1 MNLSDNW
8 KKDYPSVQDITEEGL
23 MKIIALKNVAL
34 GRGK

>member
-8 KKDYPSVQDITEEGL
+8 KKDYPSAKDITEEGL
-23 MKIIALKNVAL
+23 DEMHAKNVAL